1 MRVAELMQTEVQ
13 SIPPDAVVGEV
24 AIALA
29 ESRISALPV
38 VDGLGQ
44 LIGVISATD
53 ILGLEEESESRK
65 ARAAVLQKTT
75 VRDLMTPQP
84 LTISPD
90 AEVKEAARQMLDTDV
105 HRLFVIADSRMVGV
119 ISTTDIMRAVAA
131 GQL

>member
-1 MRVAELMQTEVQ
+1 MRVAELMQTDVQ
-13 SIPPDAVVGEV
+13 SVSPDAVVGEV

-53 ILGLEEESESRK
+53 ILALEEESESRK

-84 LTISPD
+84 LTTSPD
-90 AEVKEAARQMLDTDV
+90 AEVKDAARRMLDTDV
-105 HRLFVIADSRMVGV
+105 HRLFVIADGRMVGV
-119 ISTTDIMRAVAA
+119 ISTTDIMRAVAV

>member
-53 ILGLEEESESRK
+53 ILALEAESESRK
-65 ARAAVLQKTT
+65 TRAAGLQKTT

-84 LTISPD
+84 LTTSPD
-90 AEVKEAARQMLDTDV
+90 AAVKHAARRMLDTDV
-105 HRLFVIADSRMVGV
+105 HRLFVIADGRMVGV
-119 ISTTDIMRAVAA
+119 ISTTDIMHAVAV